1 MNIGLVLSGGM
12 AKGAYQIGAL
22 KALGNFIPLNQF
34 KYISCASV
42 GVLNG
47 YAYITQQLEKA
58 HDMWRN
64 ICCENTRLFISQ
76 ILKSSMLQQNIKK
89 ISIKR

>member
-12 AKGAYQIGAL
+12 GKGAYQIGAL
-22 KALGNFIPLNQF
+22 RALNEFIPLKEI

-47 YAYITQQLEKA
+47 YAYATDNLDVAEDIWKNKIEI
-58 HDMWRN
+58 D
-64 ICCENTRLFISQ
+64 ISFCE
-76 ILKSSMLQQNIKK
+76 
-89 ISIKR
+89 